1 MNVDSAAQTAI
12 VGAVEVAIVVVVA
25 AIVVGIIVV
34 VAAAVIALLAA
45 GIWQHEQQQAQLA
58 NSSPAC
64 ADICLRHRISHCKI
78 TSDSTHTS
86 HHSHSHISVLLF
98 RVWGTLI
105 TNNNII
111 TSQSI
116 VVIYV

>member
-1 MNVDSAAQTAI
+1 MNVDSAVQTAI

-25 AIVVGIIVV
+25 AIIVGIIVV

-45 GIWQHEQQQAQLA
+45 GIWQQQQAQLA
-58 NSSPAC
+58 NSLPAC
-64 ADICLRHRISHCKI
+64 TDICLRHRISHCKI

-86 HHSHSHISVLLF
+86 NHSHSHISVLLF